1 MSMSFGEA
9 FHFYFSNVFD
19 LSTLITYLVVA
30 FGLSLLIKKQK
41 MNVRGLLRL
50 LLTFLISFVF
60 LVLESSLLFALS
72 SISFRYL
79 FNYGVAFAILLFCL
93 VMMRERVLT
102 KSLKIFVLIASICV
116 SEVLS
121 KYFGIFVALFT
132 NVRFLIQLGRSVPY
146 LLFVLTCFLVNRFD
160 ISRYRTFSKE
170 VLITCFSLS
179 ALLIGVSV
187 FEHAYESH
195 ETVIC
200 LLMSVLDIVL
210 ALILDVTYV
219 AIYSIVENRH
229 KLISL
234 EVQNTLVEAEKVS
247 ISIDKKNREE
257 LEKVRHDIKNQFSYV
272 NLLLEQGKDK
282 EAMTYINNY
291 VKNQPVLFSFSC
303 SNNVINSII
312 NLELSKAQVYGL
324 QMDIKVVVPPVLP
337 FEDNDVVSLLTN
349 MIDNALENYARVDG
363 EEKIII
369 RILKQNDYI
378 RFLVRNPVDGE
389 KYDSNNLTKSKKIGK
404 NHGYGTKIIRNIA
417 TKYNGYADFSLEK
430 NHFICDVLLY
440 LNVKG

>member
-1 MSMSFGEA
+1 
-9 FHFYFSNVFD
+9 
-19 LSTLITYLVVA
+19 
-30 FGLSLLIKKQK
+30 
-41 MNVRGLLRL
+41 
-50 LLTFLISFVF
+50 
-60 LVLESSLLFALS
+60 
-72 SISFRYL
+72 
-79 FNYGVAFAILLFCL
+79 
-93 VMMRERVLT
+93 
-102 KSLKIFVLIASICV
+102 
-116 SEVLS
+116 
-121 KYFGIFVALFT
+121 
-132 NVRFLIQLGRSVPY
+132 
-146 LLFVLTCFLVNRFD
+146 
-160 ISRYRTFSKE
+160 
-170 VLITCFSLS
+170 
-179 ALLIGVSV
+179 
-187 FEHAYESH
+187 
-195 ETVIC
+195 
-200 LLMSVLDIVL
+200 MSVLDIVL